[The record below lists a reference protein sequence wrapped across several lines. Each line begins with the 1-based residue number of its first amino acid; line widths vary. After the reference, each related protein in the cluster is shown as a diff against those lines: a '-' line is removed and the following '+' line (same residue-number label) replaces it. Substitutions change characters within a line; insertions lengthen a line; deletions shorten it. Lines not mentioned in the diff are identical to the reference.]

1 MWNEPNLSAVR
12 GLLDRAVT
20 TNFVFC
26 DPINFHVGRDAL
38 EANVRHFRTEQ
49 PLAVFVLA
57 SGVDAHHNRVRYHW
71 NFTRRGRT
79 LLRGFDVA
87 TIAESG
93 LIERIDGFFGPL
105 SDLT

>member
-1 MWNEPNLSAVR
+1 M
-12 GLLDRAVT
+12 
-20 TNFVFC
+20 
-26 DPINFHVGRDAL
+26 
-38 EANVRHFRTEQ
+38 
-49 PLAVFVLA
+49 
-57 SGVDAHHNRVRYHW
+57 AHHNRVRYHW

-93 LIERIDGFFGPL
+93 LIERIDGFFGPR